1 MKTYLKIT
9 SLHKVRMSL
18 HEKITQIFD
27 DELEDR
33 VNTILNE
40 YALTISKKHA
50 IPLELLLK
58 DIPTS
63 FVTTTCKGTKSDGH
77 RCTFRSMYNGYCGK
91 HKAQGERI
99 CPRTFSSSSL
109 HNHGPEQMFVRG
121 CPGCESSKELID
133 LGV

>member
-1 MKTYLKIT
+1 
-9 SLHKVRMSL
+9 MSL

-63 FVTTTCKGTKSDGH
+63 FVTTTCKGTKSDGN
-77 RCTFRSMYNGYCGK
+77 RCTFRSLYNGYCRH
-91 HKAQGERI
+91 HKSQGERI
-99 CPRTFSSSSL
+99 CQRTFSSSSL

-121 CPGCESSKELID
+121 CPGCETSKELID